1 MTITDVKQI
10 AFRDAGFKSSVLDN
24 TRHLGCRVLHS
35 TTDEVQPPCR
45 IETRQGGLTLTTTTE
60 TWHFVTELDASSSA
74 YQALCQESGQ
84 DNQVTVQLP
93 GQRIAYFQTDKL
105 TKVNQNDLA
114 VALACFIEQ
123 GYEHLDA
130 MTLALA
136 WLTQQ
141 ARAAGA
147 GWPED
152 RTWFP
157 RTSFADDHVI
167 ADEAEFSPI
176 RKELFTLYPVVD
188 TVEWLALVLEQGVTT
203 TQLRIKDAN
212 DKDLRKKIQQAI
224 ALGEQHGAQVFIN
237 DYWQL
242 AIELGAYGVHLGQE
256 DIEIADL
263 SAIQQAG
270 LRLGISTHGYFE
282 IMRAFNLKPSYI
294 ALGHIFPTVTKDMP
308 SQPQGLTRLGQYVEL
323 INGAYPTV
331 AIGGINAERLPKV
344 KATGVDSI
352 ALVTAITRADDPKAA
367 TQALLKAVIN
377 DVQGDANAVVCE

>member
-1 MTITDVKQI
+1 MTTTDVKQI

-35 TTDEVQPPCR
+35 TTDDFSNKSR
-45 IETRQGGLTLTTTTE
+45 IKSLQNGLSLTTATE
-60 TWHFVTELDASSSA
+60 VWHFVSEFDKGESA
-74 YQALCQESGQ
+74 YQALCQ

-93 GQRIAYFQTDKL
+93 GQRIAHFQADKL

-167 ADEAEFSPI
+167 AGEAEFSPI

-188 TVEWLALVLEQGVTT
+188 TLEWLALVLEQGVTT
-203 TQLRIKDAN
+203 TQLRIKDPN
-212 DKDLRKKIQQAI
+212 DPKLKQKVQQAI
-224 ALGEQHGAQVFIN
+224 ALGEQYGAQVFIN

-256 DIEIADL
+256 DIEVADL

-282 IMRAFNLKPSYI
+282 IMRVFNLKPSYI

-367 TQALLKAVIN
+367 TQSLLKAVIN
-377 DVQGDANAVVCE
+377 DVQGEADATVCE

>member
-1 MTITDVKQI
+1 MNTTDVKQI

-35 TTDEVQPPCR
+35 TTDETQNQCC
-45 IETRQGGLTLTTTTE
+45 IELLHGELTLKTTME
-60 TWHFVTELDASSSA
+60 TWRFVRKFEAESNI
-74 YQALCQESGQ
+74 YQAQCLN
-84 DNQVTVQLP
+84 NQVTVHLP
-93 GQRIAYFQTDKL
+93 GQRIAHFQADKL

-152 RTWFP
+152 CTWFP

-167 ADEAEFSPI
+167 ADEAEFNPI

-188 TVEWLALVLEQGVTT
+188 TLEWLALVLEQGVTT

-224 ALGEQHGAQVFIN
+224 ALGEQYGAQVFIN

-256 DIEIADL
+256 DIEVADL

-367 TQALLKAVIN
+367 TQSLLKAVIN
-377 DVQGDANAVVCE
+377 DVQGEADATVCE

>member
-1 MTITDVKQI
+1 MTTTDVKQI

-35 TTDEVQPPCR
+35 TTDDFSNKSR
-45 IETRQGGLTLTTTTE
+45 IKSLQNGLSLTTATE
-60 TWHFVTELDASSSA
+60 VWHFVSEFDKGESA
-74 YQALCQESGQ
+74 YQALCQ

-93 GQRIAYFQTDKL
+93 GQRIAHFQADKL

-167 ADEAEFSPI
+167 AGEAEFSPI

-188 TVEWLALVLEQGVTT
+188 TLEWLALVLEQGVTT
-203 TQLRIKDAN
+203 TQLRIKDPN
-212 DKDLRKKIQQAI
+212 DPKLKQKVQQAI
-224 ALGEQHGAQVFIN
+224 ALGEQYGAQVFIN

-256 DIEIADL
+256 DIEVADL

-352 ALVTAITRADDPKAA
+352 ALVTAITRANDPKAA
-367 TQALLKAVIN
+367 TQSLLKAVIN
-377 DVQGDANAVVCE
+377 DVQGEADATVCE

>member
-1 MTITDVKQI
+1 MTTTDVKQI
-10 AFRDAGFKSSVLDN
+10 AFTDAGFKSSVLDN

-35 TTDEVQPPCR
+35 ITDDVR
-45 IETRQGGLTLTTTTE
+45 IEPSHNGLTLTTHTE
-60 TWHFVTELDASSSA
+60 TWRFVTELDASDKA
-74 YQALCQESGQ
+74 YQAVCQG
-84 DNQVTVQLP
+84 NQVSVKWLQDE
-93 GQRIAYFQTDKL
+93 RITHFQADKL
-105 TKVNQNDLA
+105 TKINQNDLA

-141 ARAAGA
+141 ARAGGA

-157 RTSFADDHVI
+157 NTSFTNDHCLPQNGQF
-167 ADEAEFSPI
+167 API

-203 TQLRIKDAN
+203 TQLRIKDPN
-212 DKDLRKKIQQAI
+212 DPDLKHKIQQAI
-224 ALGEQHGAQVFIN
+224 ALGQQYGAQVFIN

-256 DIEIADL
+256 DIEVADVT
-263 SAIQQAG
+263 AIQQAG

-308 SQPQGLTRLGQYVEL
+308 SQPQGLTRLGQYVAL

-352 ALVTAITRADDPKAA
+352 ALVTAITRADDPKLA
-367 TQALLKAVIN
+367 TQTLLKAVV
-377 DVQGDANAVVCE
+377 DKGASNAVVCE

>member
-1 MTITDVKQI
+1 MATTDLKHI
-10 AFRDAGFKSSVLDN
+10 GLTEAGFKASVIDH
-24 TRHLGCRVLHS
+24 TRHLGCRVGHAK
-35 TTDEVQPPCR
+35 TDSAR
-45 IETRQGGLTLTTTTE
+45 IEPTAQGVTLHTQNE
-60 TWHFVTELDASSSA
+60 TWHFVNTLASDNSA
-74 YQALCQESGQ
+74 YQACCQG
-84 DNQVTVQLP
+84 NQVTVQLP
-93 GQRIAYFQTDKL
+93 DQRIAKFEAPKL
-105 TKVNQNDLA
+105 LKINRNDLA

-157 RTSFADDHVI
+157 RTNFVDDHVM
-167 ADEAEFSPI
+167 ADDAAFSPI

-203 TQLRIKDAN
+203 AQLRIKDAS
-212 DKDLRKKIQQAI
+212 DKDLRNKVQQAI

-256 DIEIADL
+256 DIEVADL

-323 INGAYPTV
+323 IHGAYPTV

-352 ALVTAITRADDPKAA
+352 ALVTAITRADDPAIA
-367 TQALLKAVIN
+367 TQDLLRAVTET
-377 DVQGDANAVVCE
+377 GDADAALCE

>member
-1 MTITDVKQI
+1 MTTTDVKQI

-35 TTDEVQPPCR
+35 TTDDFSNKSR
-45 IETRQGGLTLTTTTE
+45 IKSLQNGLSLTTATE
-60 TWHFVTELDASSSA
+60 VWHFVSEFDKGESA
-74 YQALCQESGQ
+74 YQALCQ

-93 GQRIAYFQTDKL
+93 GQRIAHFQADKL

-167 ADEAEFSPI
+167 AGEAEFSPI

-188 TVEWLALVLEQGVTT
+188 TLEWLALVLEQGVTT
-203 TQLRIKDAN
+203 TQLRIKDPN
-212 DKDLRKKIQQAI
+212 DPKLKQKVQQAI
-224 ALGEQHGAQVFIN
+224 ALGEQYGAQVFIN

-256 DIEIADL
+256 DIEVADL

-367 TQALLKAVIN
+367 TQSLLKAVIN
-377 DVQGDANAVVCE
+377 DVQGEADATVCE

>member
-1 MTITDVKQI
+1 MTTTDLKQI
-10 AFRDAGFKSSVLDN
+10 AFTDAGFKSSVLDN
-24 TRHLGCRVLHS
+24 TRHLGCRVIHS
-35 TTDEVQPPCR
+35 TTDNVR
-45 IETRQGGLTLTTTTE
+45 IKAHDSGLGLITSSEIWQFVSEFDDSNEAHQAICQGNRVSVK
-60 TWHFVTELDASSSA
+60 WP
-74 YQALCQESGQ
+74 Q
-84 DNQVTVQLP
+84 DE
-93 GQRIAYFQTDKL
+93 RIAHFTAEQL
-105 TKVNQNDLA
+105 TKINQNDLA

-157 RTSFADDHVI
+157 NTSFSNDHCLPEN
-167 ADEAEFSPI
+167 AQFASI

-188 TVEWLALVLEQGVTT
+188 SVAWLALVLEQGVTT
-203 TQLRIKDAN
+203 AQLRIKDPN
-212 DKDLRKKIQQAI
+212 DPDLKEKVQQAI
-224 ALGEQHGAQVFIN
+224 ALGEQYGAQVFIN

-256 DIEIADL
+256 DIEVADL
-263 SAIQQAG
+263 TAIQQAG
-270 LRLGISTHGYFE
+270 VRLGISTHGYFE

-308 SQPQGLTRLGQYVEL
+308 SQPQGVTRLGQYVAL
-323 INGAYPTV
+323 IDGAYPTV

-344 KATGVDSI
+344 NATGVNAI
-352 ALVTAITRADDPKAA
+352 ALVTAITQAEDPKAA
-367 TQALLKAVIN
+367 TRRLLNAVTKKE
-377 DVQGDANAVVCE
+377 GDAYAVVCE

>member
-1 MTITDVKQI
+1 MNTTDVKQI

-35 TTDEVQPPCR
+35 TTDDLSNKSR
-45 IETRQGGLTLTTTTE
+45 IESFQSELSLTTVTE
-60 TWHFVTELDASSSA
+60 IWHFVSELNAGKNT
-74 YQALCQESGQ
+74 YQALCQ
-84 DNQVTVQLP
+84 DNQVTVHLP
-93 GQRIAYFQTDKL
+93 GQRIAHFQADKL

-114 VALACFIEQ
+114 MALACFIEQ

-167 ADEAEFSPI
+167 ADEAEFNPI

-203 TQLRIKDAN
+203 TQLRIKDAD

-224 ALGEQHGAQVFIN
+224 ALGEQYGAQVFIN

-256 DIEIADL
+256 DIEVADL

-308 SQPQGLTRLGQYVEL
+308 SQPQGLTRLDQYVEL

-352 ALVTAITRADDPKAA
+352 ALVTAITRANDPKAA
-367 TQALLKAVIN
+367 TQSLLKAVIN
-377 DVQGDANAVVCE
+377 DVQGEADATVCE